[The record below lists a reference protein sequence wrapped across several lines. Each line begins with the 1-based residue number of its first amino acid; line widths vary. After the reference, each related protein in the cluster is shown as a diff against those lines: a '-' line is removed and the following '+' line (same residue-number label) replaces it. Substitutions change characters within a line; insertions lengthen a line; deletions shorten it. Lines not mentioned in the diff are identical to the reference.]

1 MTVYEDLV
9 RKAEILECAAHRA
22 ADRQVSIMYY
32 QKARKIREKA
42 RNLSIEDGIKEG
54 KNNGYI

>member
-9 RKAEILECAAHRA
+9 RKAEILEGAAHRA

-42 RNLSIEDGIKEG
+42 RNLSIMEGSERKEG
-54 KNNGYI
+54 KK